1 MLSKIL
7 DNEIAML
14 TNYDLIVYVLI
25 SFDENTFF
33 VMKKVQHK
41 GQSVILYEF
50 YII

>member
-1 MLSKIL
+1 MLSKIF
-7 DNEIAML
+7 DKEIAML
-14 TNYDLIVYVLI
+14 TDNDLVVYVLI
-25 SFDENTFF
+25 PFHENAFF